1 MEKKDDNTIQ
11 PNNDKKIEE
20 SNIKKPKKR
29 GRKPKNLLNPNAP
42 KKSIKKEKKRKEKI
56 GNHDFGMVE
65 KDTSGISTEHLILH
79 LKINTQD
86 SKFKPNHQTEQDLLA
101 YTPEL
106 NEPLPYEMLPSD
118 SYPCPLVNPLEDD
131 PSDNT
136 ESPKVLNSTK
146 EDKKMKNSIHSTKKN
161 ENNEEKENLDLE
173 YTEDGKRKWISEN
186 TCSQVINKNNYQ
198 NLSSFQQKSE
208 RVNKSATDVPVHHL
222 PPITDIN
229 CWWCCHSFTWN
240 PFVLPI
246 SKENNKVY
254 RSIGCFCCPEC
265 CAAYIFESGKRA
277 TIKPI
282 HSLASYLMDGVGKPD
297 LIVDGYA
304 SPHGFALK
312 PSHAKMLQDA
322 DIIFW
327 VGEDIENFLEKPLKS
342 IAKNAEKIELMEIKK
357 LTKLKFR
364 ERNIF
369 DEHDDHGHD
378 DHAKKDDHDDHDHD
392 KKGHK
397 EDDHDDHDHDK
408 KGHKEEGHDDH
419 GHGHEGHAHGEF
431 DPHIWLDPMNAKIIL
446 DEMAIHLIENDQK
459 NEKKYKENLKSA
471 HKDLDKLTKKIKSDL
486 NKDFKSVV
494 FHDAYQYFEKRFG
507 INILGAFTVNT
518 DVMPGAEQLA
528 EIREVI
534 EHDKVSCI
542 FSEPQFNPDIIKAVA
557 KDMNIATGVIDP
569 LGATLDPGKDLYFDL
584 INNMS
589 KSFKGC

>member
-1 MEKKDDNTIQ
+1 MKTLKKLPFLISILSFLTIFS
-11 PNNDKKIEE
+11 PA
-20 SNIKKPKKR
+20 
-29 GRKPKNLLNPNAP
+29 NA
-42 KKSIKKEKKRKEKI
+42 
-56 GNHDFGMVE
+56 DV
-65 KDTSGISTEHLILH
+65 
-79 LKINTQD
+79 
-86 SKFKPNHQTEQDLLA
+86 
-101 YTPEL
+101 
-106 NEPLPYEMLPSD
+106 
-118 SYPCPLVNPLEDD
+118 
-131 PSDNT
+131 
-136 ESPKVLNSTK
+136 KV
-146 EDKKMKNSIHSTKKN
+146 
-161 ENNEEKENLDLE
+161 
-173 YTEDGKRKWISEN
+173 
-186 TCSQVINKNNYQ
+186 V
-198 NLSSFQQKSE
+198 
-208 RVNKSATDVPVHHL
+208 
-222 PPITDIN
+222 
-229 CWWCCHSFTWN
+229 
-240 PFVLPI
+240 
-246 SKENNKVY
+246 
-254 RSIGCFCCPEC
+254 
-265 CAAYIFESGKRA
+265 A

-282 HSLASYLMDGVGKPD
+282 HSLASYLMDGIGKPD

-312 PSHAKMLQDA
+312 PSHAKMLQNA

-327 VGEDIENFLEKPLKS
+327 VGEDIESFLEKPLKS

-378 DHAKKDDHDDHDHD
+378 DHAKEDDHDDHDHD

-397 EDDHDDHDHDK
+397 ED
-408 KGHKEEGHDDH
+408 GHDDH

-486 NKDFKSVV
+486 NKDFKSIV